1 MLFPFVWFML
11 AMYETKEKRR
21 CGVARWAQ
29 LWALP
34 GAPDDFLV
42 AAQVTQLCLAA
53 AQKVTQPIYSPV
65 SCRMTIMGVYGPRR
79 MALKRAILWC
89 YTLETLKAGLTTWRP
104 YVGLSQLIWRGAFQ
118 PAQSSTSGNV
128 GSVEPYLTLWKSPT
142 GTLTWA
148 FQFPLALPTFPLHW
162 WTNCLI
168 FPIFIDML
176 LWNINN

>member
-29 LWALP
+29 LWALA

-53 AQKVTQPIYSPV
+53 AQKVTQPIYSAV

-128 GSVEPYLTLWKSPT
+128 GSVEPYTVEEPNRHTDMGLSVPIGPANISIALVVQLLDISKS
-142 GTLTWA
+142 
-148 FQFPLALPTFPLHW
+148 HW
-162 WTNCLI
+162 
-168 FPIFIDML
+168 
-176 LWNINN
+176 